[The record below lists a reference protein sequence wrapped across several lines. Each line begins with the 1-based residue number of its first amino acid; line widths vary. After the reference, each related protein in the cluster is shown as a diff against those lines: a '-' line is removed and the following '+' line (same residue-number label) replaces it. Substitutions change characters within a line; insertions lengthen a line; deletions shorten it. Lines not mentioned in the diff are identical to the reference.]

1 MWLLLCIMATNRVKI
16 KKAADFLKIIAHPTR
31 LEIIY
36 LLDGK
41 KTMTVSQ
48 ICAKLDIEQ
57 SLVSHHLA
65 SMRNKG
71 VLRSD
76 RDGINISYS
85 ILDPKVI
92 EIVEISMQSKLVKQ

>member
-1 MWLLLCIMATNRVKI
+1 MATNRLKI
-16 KKAADFLKIIAHPTR
+16 KKAADYLKVIAHPTR
-31 LEIIY
+31 LEIIH

-41 KTMTVSQ
+41 RTLTVSQ
-48 ICAKLDIEQ
+48 ICTKLEIEQ

-71 VLRSD
+71 VLKAD

-85 ILDPKVI
+85 ILDPKVM
-92 EIVEISMQSKLVKQ
+92 EIIQVAMNSKTIKQ

>member
-1 MWLLLCIMATNRVKI
+1 MATNRLKI
-16 KKAADFLKIIAHPTR
+16 KKAADFLKVIAHPTR
-31 LEIIY
+31 LEIIH

-41 KTMTVSQ
+41 KSLTVSQ
-48 ICAKLDIEQ
+48 ICAKLEIEQ

-71 VLRSD
+71 VLKSE

-85 ILDPKVI
+85 ILDQKV
-92 EIVEISMQSKLVKQ
+92 VEILEMSLQSKAVRQ

>member
-1 MWLLLCIMATNRVKI
+1 MATNRLKI
-16 KKAADFLKIIAHPTR
+16 KRAADFLKVIAHPTR
-31 LEIIY
+31 LEIIH

-41 KTMTVSQ
+41 KTLTVSQ
-48 ICAKLDIEQ
+48 ICARLEIEQ

-71 VLRSD
+71 VLKAD
-76 RDGINISYS
+76 REGINISYS

-92 EIVEISMQSKLVKQ
+92 DIVEMSMQGKVAKQ

>member
-1 MWLLLCIMATNRVKI
+1 MATNRLKI
-16 KKAADFLKIIAHPTR
+16 KKAADFLKVIAHPTR
-31 LEIIY
+31 LEIIH

-41 KTMTVSQ
+41 KSLTVSQ
-48 ICAKLDIEQ
+48 ICAKLEIEQ

-71 VLRSD
+71 VLKSE

-85 ILDPKVI
+85 ILDQKV
-92 EIVEISMQSKLVKQ
+92 VEILETSLQSKAARQ

>member
-1 MWLLLCIMATNRVKI
+1 MATNRLKI
-16 KKAADFLKIIAHPTR
+16 KRAADFLKVIAHPTR

-41 KTMTVSQ
+41 KTLTVSQ
-48 ICAKLDIEQ
+48 ICARLEIEQ

-71 VLRSD
+71 VLKAD
-76 RDGINISYS
+76 REGINISYS

-92 EIVEISMQSKLVKQ
+92 DIVEMSMQGKVAKQ